1 MSTIGIQLPDD
12 LRAYLQEEAARR
24 GYKDQSEF
32 VQALLEAEK
41 LRNLRKD
48 LETMLLEAVDGPFT
62 PWTDTDVE
70 DIEREGMRLIQQ
82 RKAR

>member
-1 MSTIGIQLPDD
+1 MSTIGIQLPDE
-12 LRAYLQEEAARR
+12 LRNYLQEEAARR

-41 LRNLRKD
+41 LRDLRKD
-48 LETMLLEAVDGPFT
+48 LEAMLLEAVDGPFT
-62 PWTDTDVE
+62 PWTDADVQ
-70 DIEREGMRLIQQ
+70 DIEREGMRLIEQ